1 MNKLTAGVAIGA
13 LSACGAV
20 GAMGAMRAGIIAAG
34 PAAAQADG
42 RRNRAATVDCAAC
55 QWRIR

>member
-1 MNKLTAGVAIGA
+1 MNKLTAGVAIGT
-13 LSACGAV
+13 LSACGAM
-20 GAMGAMRAGIIAAG
+20 GAMGAGIIAAG

-42 RRNRAATVDCAAC
+42 RRKRAATVDCAAC